1 MYCTQQVLIEPTVG
15 LASKHTSTV
24 AANKKPGKSKQNET
38 INKSVVQSQCEA
50 IAGLVLART
59 IAALTKHLLFLVSN
73 CFSCC
78 WRPARQVCEIAID

>member
-38 INKSVVQSQCEA
+38 INKSVVQSQCEDS
-50 IAGLVLART
+50 GLGLGTNYCRPDKAFVILG
-59 IAALTKHLLFLVSN
+59 LELLFLLLAPCSSSLRN
-73 CFSCC
+73 S
-78 WRPARQVCEIAID
+78 D